1 MKAENISWKIGGE
14 AGYGIMSSGFMFS
27 KTFTKKGYFVID
39 GNEYPSLIQGGHNT
53 FTVRISAKKIHS
65 LSKNINILVA
75 LDKKTIDMHK
85 EEISYGGYILYD
97 EEDYNL
103 KEVKKNRKDIN
114 YLSVPFLQ
122 IIKEINAPKVMR
134 NNVALGASAAMVDY
148 DINVLKTVIKENF
161 SRKGEEVV
169 NLNSRAAEMG
179 FKYVKEKL
187 KNSAPYYL
195 ETLKQKNKLLV
206 TGNDSV
212 FLGGVRSG
220 CKFYAAYPMTP
231 SSSMLHSFAG
241 VENDFNI
248 VTKHAESELGVINMA
263 VGASF
268 AGARAM
274 LATSGGG
281 FSLMNEGLGAAA
293 MTETPIVIVLCQR
306 PAPATGLPTWTEQG
320 DMLFAIHSSHGEF
333 LRVVIAPGDPEECF
347 YLTGKAFNIA
357 DKYQI
362 PVIIMLDKY
371 LSESH
376 FSYDKFDPSKIKVD
390 RGKLITEPNN
400 TEEDYK
406 RYQFTEDAI
415 SPRAICGLEGFTHI
429 ANTDEHN
436 EYGFSTEDGN
446 NRKRMMDKRFNKIKT
461 LIKDLPPPKLY
472 GPKEAE
478 ITIWSWGSTKGPI
491 LEAMK
496 TLNEDQKKI
505 NMVHFT
511 YLYPFLIDPV
521 VRMHKKSNKNVIIEN
536 NKTSQLAKLIMM
548 NTGIKINSRILK
560 YSGRQFLPEEIVTG
574 IEQL

>member
-134 NNVALGASAAMVDY
+134 NNVALGASVAMVDY

-306 PAPATGLPTWTEQG
+306 PAPATGLP
-320 DMLFAIHSSHGEF
+320 
-333 LRVVIAPGDPEECF
+333 
-347 YLTGKAFNIA
+347 
-357 DKYQI
+357 
-362 PVIIMLDKY
+362 
-371 LSESH
+371 
-376 FSYDKFDPSKIKVD
+376 
-390 RGKLITEPNN
+390 
-400 TEEDYK
+400 
-406 RYQFTEDAI
+406 
-415 SPRAICGLEGFTHI
+415 
-429 ANTDEHN
+429 
-436 EYGFSTEDGN
+436 
-446 NRKRMMDKRFNKIKT
+446 
-461 LIKDLPPPKLY
+461 
-472 GPKEAE
+472 
-478 ITIWSWGSTKGPI
+478 
-491 LEAMK
+491 
-496 TLNEDQKKI
+496 
-505 NMVHFT
+505 
-511 YLYPFLIDPV
+511 
-521 VRMHKKSNKNVIIEN
+521 
-536 NKTSQLAKLIMM
+536 
-548 NTGIKINSRILK
+548 
-560 YSGRQFLPEEIVTG
+560 
-574 IEQL
+574 